1 MGRLLARRDRLVMCL
16 DRVDETAAM
25 YEELICKVQGVYSA
39 KVKIDDADGE
49 IIECHVL
56 ADRTRNV
63 KQLVRD
69 VQSALMAKFRVDL
82 DYKLISVA
90 QVDNLESIIAMS
102 REEDSAE
109 PPKPESPR
117 AQLKSFMMGY
127 EGSDIKAFVKILV
140 SGQEY
145 MGEASGSNGA
155 GSRYRT
161 LAQAVV
167 NAVNYNVGEE
177 TALSILDVQKFNIN
191 GQGAYA
197 VAIFCRRGGR
207 EETLLGAA
215 MIRDDENLSVVKAAL
230 DALNRRLFSPKN
242 K

>member
-1 MGRLLARRDRLVMCL
+1 M
-16 DRVDETAAM
+16 DRVDETAAL

-39 KVKIDDADGE
+39 KVKVDDTDGE

-69 VQSALMAKFRVDL
+69 VQSALMAKFHVDL

-90 QVDNLESIIAMS
+90 QVDNLDSIIASS
-102 REEDSAE
+102 RVEVPAGELKAE
-109 PPKPESPR
+109 PAR
-117 AQLKSFMMGY
+117 ALLKSFMMGY
-127 EGSDIKAFVKILV
+127 EGSSIKAAVAIALGEQAF
-140 SGQEY
+140 S
-145 MGEASGSNGA
+145 GEASGNSGI
-155 GSRYRT
+155 GSRFRT

-167 NAVNYNVGEE
+167 NAVNYNVDGD
-177 TALSILDVQKFNIN
+177 TALSVLDVQKFSIN

-197 VAIFCRRGGR
+197 VAIFYRSKGR

-215 MIRDDENLSVVKAAL
+215 IIREDENMAVVKAAL
-230 DALNRRLFSPKN
+230 DALNRRLFTPKS

>member
-1 MGRLLARRDRLVMCL
+1 M
-16 DRVDETAAM
+16 DRVDETAAL

-39 KVKIDDADGE
+39 KVKIDDANGE

-56 ADRTRNV
+56 ADRTRNI

-90 QVDNLESIIAMS
+90 QIDNLDSIIAMS
-102 REEDSAE
+102 REEPPAEEPMSAQA
-109 PPKPESPR
+109 R

-127 EGSDIKAFVKILV
+127 EGTGIKAVVTISIGDEAFT
-140 SGQEY
+140 
-145 MGEASGSNGA
+145 GEASGNSGT
-155 GSRYRT
+155 GDRFRT

-167 NAVNYNVGEE
+167 NAVSYNVDSD
-177 TALSILDVQKFNIN
+177 TALSILDVQKFGIN
-191 GQGAYA
+191 GQSAYA
-197 VAIFCRRGGR
+197 VVMFFRSKGR

-215 MIRDDENLSVVKAAL
+215 MIREDENMAVVKAAL
-230 DALNRRLFSPKN
+230 DALNRRLFTPKA

>member
-1 MGRLLARRDRLVMCL
+1 MIL
-16 DRVDETAAM
+16 DRVDETAAL

-39 KVKIDDADGE
+39 KVKVDEADGE

-69 VQSALMAKFRVDL
+69 VQSALMAKFHVDL

-90 QVDNLESIIAMS
+90 QVDNLDSIISAS
-102 REEDSAE
+102 RIEEPAKDMRIE
-109 PPKPESPR
+109 PAR
-117 AQLKSFMMGY
+117 ALLKSFMMGY
-127 EGSDIKAFVKILV
+127 EGTNIKAIVTIAFGDQSL
-140 SGQEY
+140 S
-145 MGEASGSNGA
+145 GEACGNSGI

-161 LAQAVV
+161 LAQAVI
-167 NAVNYNVGEE
+167 NAVNYNLDGES
-177 TALSILDVQKFNIN
+177 ALSVLDVQKFSIN
-191 GQGAYA
+191 GQSAYA
-197 VAIFCRRGGR
+197 VAIFYRSRGR

-215 MIRDDENLSVVKAAL
+215 MIREDENMAVVKAAL
-230 DALNRRLFSPKN
+230 DALNRRLFTPKT

>member
-1 MGRLLARRDRLVMCL
+1 V
-16 DRVDETAAM
+16 DRVDETAAL

-39 KVKIDDADGE
+39 KVKLDDADGE

-69 VQSALMAKFRVDL
+69 VQSALMAKFHVDL

-90 QVDNLESIIAMS
+90 QVDNLDSIIAAA
-102 REEDSAE
+102 RLEAPAEAPKQESA
-109 PPKPESPR
+109 R
-117 AQLKSFMMGY
+117 TQLKSFMMGY
-127 EGSDIKAFVKILV
+127 EGNDIKAVVTISIGEQAF
-140 SGQEY
+140 S
-145 MGEASGSNGA
+145 GEARGNSGI
-155 GSRYRT
+155 GSRFRT

-167 NAVNYNVGEE
+167 NAVNYNVDGD
-177 TALSILDVQKFNIN
+177 TVLSILDVQKFSIN

-197 VAIFCRRGGR
+197 VAIFYRCKRR

-215 MIRDDENLSVVKAAL
+215 MIREDENTAVVKAAL
-230 DALNRRLFSPKN
+230 DALNRRLFTPKT
-242 K
+242 KSRGEI

>member
-1 MGRLLARRDRLVMCL
+1 MEK
-16 DRVDETAAM
+16 VDETAAL

-39 KVKIDDADGE
+39 KVKVDDADGD

-69 VQSALMAKFRVDL
+69 VQSALMAKFHVDL

-90 QVDNLESIIAMS
+90 QVENLDSIIAS
-102 REEDSAE
+102 TRTAELAEE
-109 PPKPESPR
+109 PKPGQIR

-127 EGSDIKAFVKILV
+127 EGNSIKAVVEIALGDKIL
-140 SGQEY
+140 S
-145 MGEASGSNGA
+145 GEASGIGN
-155 GSRYRT
+155 RFRT

-167 NAVNYNVGEE
+167 NAVNYNIGGDA
-177 TALSILDVQKFNIN
+177 ALSILDVQKFNIN

-197 VAIFCRRGGR
+197 VAVFYRFKGR

-215 MIRDDENLSVVKAAL
+215 MIREDENMAVVKAGL
-230 DALNRRLFSPKN
+230 DALNRRLFTPKAN
-242 K
+242 